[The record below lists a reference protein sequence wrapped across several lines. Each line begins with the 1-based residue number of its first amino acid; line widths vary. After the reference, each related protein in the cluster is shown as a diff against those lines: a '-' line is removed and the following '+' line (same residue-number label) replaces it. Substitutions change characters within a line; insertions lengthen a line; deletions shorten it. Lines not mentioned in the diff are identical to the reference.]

1 LKRNKKI
8 ILGLMLVIMVAAAI
22 SFLIF
27 NNVVNPSTDQ
37 TETST
42 FANNSSEEASSTTD
56 TSQESSSEEPA
67 QQEENP
73 YEGEFELPVK
83 NASGFAPID
92 LDVKSEADDDAKTQE
107 TLTPGTAFRILQE
120 EGDWWEV
127 ESDEAKGWVQ
137 HQYAF
142 INLPD
147 VVPSA
152 VYNNTNTYS
161 SLYRSSGID
170 IPEVTNTSLYDGKA
184 DNERLQKEE
193 FVIPVLYTTAKK
205 INDAQS
211 QALEN
216 DESLLI
222 YETYRPHNAQKK
234 VYDQLTEL
242 ADENSTVK
250 AGADTAPWEMFW
262 FIHDDVSN
270 HQKGYAIDV
279 SLAQI
284 DEQETE
290 FYGDYSV
297 DVVKGYTEYDMPSPM
312 HELSVA
318 SAVFTAPVTA
328 LDPDAWK
335 EAELRSE
342 MNQAALSLQDYFVNA
357 GMTPL
362 ASEWWHFNDLE
373 AKDQVEDH
381 ESDGEYSIT
390 DVLSSQ
396 P

>member
-1 LKRNKKI
+1 
-8 ILGLMLVIMVAAAI
+8 MLVIMVAAAI

-205 INDAQS
+205 NK
-211 QALEN
+211 
-216 DESLLI
+216 
-222 YETYRPHNAQKK
+222 RC
-234 VYDQLTEL
+234 
-242 ADENSTVK
+242 
-250 AGADTAPWEMFW
+250 
-262 FIHDDVSN
+262 
-270 HQKGYAIDV
+270 
-279 SLAQI
+279 
-284 DEQETE
+284 
-290 FYGDYSV
+290 
-297 DVVKGYTEYDMPSPM
+297 
-312 HELSVA
+312 
-318 SAVFTAPVTA
+318 
-328 LDPDAWK
+328 
-335 EAELRSE
+335 
-342 MNQAALSLQDYFVNA
+342 
-357 GMTPL
+357 
-362 ASEWWHFNDLE
+362 
-373 AKDQVEDH
+373 
-381 ESDGEYSIT
+381 SI
-390 DVLSSQ
+390 SSFRKR
-396 P
+396 

>member
-1 LKRNKKI
+1 
-8 ILGLMLVIMVAAAI
+8 LGLILAVIVAAGVI
-22 SFLIF
+22 FLIS
-27 NNVVNPSTDQ
+27 NNVVNLSTNQ
-37 TETST
+37 TENST
-42 FANNSSEEASSTTD
+42 FASKSSEESSSTTD
-56 TSQESSSEEPA
+56 TSQSSSTKEPV

-73 YEGEFELPVK
+73 YEGEFELPIK
-83 NASGFAPID
+83 NASEFAPID
-92 LDVKSEADDDAKTQE
+92 LDVKSEADDDADTQE
-107 TLTPGTAFRILQE
+107 TLTPGSAFRILQE
-120 EGDWWEV
+120 EGDWWEI
-127 ESDEAKGWVQ
+127 ETPETKGWIQ

-147 VVPSA
+147 VLPSA

-170 IPEVTNTSLYDGKA
+170 IPEVTDTSLYDGKA
-184 DNERLQKEE
+184 DNERLEKEE

-205 INDAQS
+205 IYDAQS

-222 YETYRPHNAQKK
+222 YETYRPHDAQKK

-297 DVVKGYTEYDMPSPM
+297 DVVKGYTEYEMPSPM
-312 HELSVA
+312 HELSAA
-318 SAVFTAPVTA
+318 SAVFTAPVPA
-328 LDPDAWK
+328 LDADAWK
-335 EAELRSE
+335 EAELRPE
-342 MNQAALSLQDYFVNA
+342 MNQAALTLQDYFVNA

-362 ASEWWHFNDLE
+362 SSEWWHFNDLE

-381 ESDGEYSIT
+381 ESDGEYTIT
-390 DVLSSQ
+390 DVFSSE

>member
-1 LKRNKKI
+1 
-8 ILGLMLVIMVAAAI
+8 MLFLYQKTFIYQGMNCI
-22 SFLIF
+22 FELSSFS
-27 NNVVNPSTDQ
+27 NVVNPSTDQ
-37 TETST
+37 TQNST
-42 FANNSSEEASSTTD
+42 FAKKSSEEASSTTD

-92 LDVKSEADDDAKTQE
+92 LDIKEEADDDAKTQE

-127 ESDEAKGWVQ
+127 ESAEAKGWVQ

-142 INLPD
+142 INLAD

-170 IPEVTNTSLYDGKA
+170 IPEVTNTSLYDSKA
-184 DNERLQKEE
+184 DNERLKKEE
-193 FVIPVLYTTAKK
+193 FIIPVLYTTAKK

-234 VYDQLTEL
+234 VYEQLIEL
-242 ADENSTVK
+242 ANENSTVK

-335 EAELRSE
+335 GGGATS
-342 MNQAALSLQDYFVNA
+342 
-357 GMTPL
+357 
-362 ASEWWHFNDLE
+362 
-373 AKDQVEDH
+373 
-381 ESDGEYSIT
+381 
-390 DVLSSQ
+390 
-396 P
+396 